1 MTRDKHERSVW
12 TKMSSC
18 GVSSSVGG
26 LGKVILHSSTFSFQ
40 PSQGIV
46 ILVIFLDPLSTFLH
60 ECTRRKSVALFTK
73 TKHAH
78 SLKQGYP
85 NIHPLL
91 FVTRTQNVVLKGVQ
105 YCRTRPLLAV
115 IFRMPHTFD
124 LQVSE

>member
-12 TKMSSC
+12 TKMSNC

-26 LGKVILHSSTFSFQ
+26 LGKVI
-40 PSQGIV
+40 PD

-78 SLKQGYP
+78 NLKQGYP
-85 NIHPLL
+85 HIPPLL